1 LEFPDLEE
9 RVLEFYKEWEP
20 DSIIIEK
27 KASGAPLIYE
37 MRRMGVP
44 VQEYTPTRGN
54 DKITR
59 LNAVA
64 DIFASGKV
72 WAPQTR
78 WAEELIDEVASFP
91 SGRHDDFVD
100 CVSLAL
106 ARFRAGGFIG
116 TVRDEEEPDFRR
128 YRGRKANYY

>member
-1 LEFPDLEE
+1 M
-9 RVLEFYKEWEP
+9 LEFYKEWEP
-20 DSIIIEK
+20 DSTIIEK

-44 VQEYTPTRGN
+44 VQEFTPTRGN

-106 ARFRAGGFIG
+106 ARFRSGGFIG
-116 TVRDEEEPDFRR
+116 TVRDEEEYD
-128 YRGRKANYY
+128 YGVYKGRKANYY